1 MQQIKE
7 ARRLR
12 ALLKAQSGA
21 GKSIGF
27 VPTMGN
33 LHEGH
38 LSLVRRARALTD
50 FVVVSIF
57 VNPLQFDRKDDLD
70 AYPRTLEQ
78 DARLLEREGVNLL
91 YAPEVESFYPCA
103 PEAMTRIEVPTL
115 TERLEGAARPGH
127 FSGVATVV
135 ARLFNLV
142 QPDIAIFGEKDYQQL
157 RMIEKMVVDL
167 GMPVTIM
174 SEPTVRE
181 ADGLAMSSR
190 NSRLSKEE
198 REKAPRLYEV
208 LKKVAEV
215 VRLGGKDFRKIES
228 KGADLLRSYGFR
240 VDYLEIC
247 RADDLQPAIARDGE
261 LIVLAAAWLGN
272 TRLIDN
278 LRV

>member
-70 AYPRTLEQ
+70 AYPRTLEA
-78 DARLLEREGVNLL
+78 DARLLERAGVGLL
-91 YAPEVESFYPCA
+91 YAPDPDDFYPD
-103 PEAMTRIEVPTL
+103 EADRLTRIDVPVV

-142 QPDIAIFGEKDYQQL
+142 QPDIAVFGEKDYQQL

-190 NSRLSKEE
+190 NSRLSEAE

-215 VRLGGKDFRKIES
+215 VRLGGRDFRKIES
-228 KGADLLRSYGFR
+228 KGAELLRSDGFR

-247 RADDLQPAIARDGE
+247 RATDLQPATERDTE